1 MQTSVIGVLP
11 VAYMVACAINTLYLV
26 IVDYDYA
33 ENHSGCN
40 DD

>member
-1 MQTSVIGVLP
+1 MQTSVIGILP

-26 IVDYDYA
+26 IVDYDNA